1 MQALRLVQLRTQL
14 HLLAEQASSPRARR
28 KQVHLVR
35 LDRHRRGVHLFP
47 DEAAREI
54 ELSSKA
60 EAFVRLA
67 KSKFRSRFKLDDVD
81 RAYIARVGTETIR
94 RHAEDF
100 VRTKLAPAEPE
111 KDGRQTPMRG
121 HPVFKAMHGSA
132 MCCRGCMEKWWKVP
146 RHRPL
151 TPVQER
157 KAVDFLMEWIARQI

>member
-1 MQALRLVQLRTQL
+1 M
-14 HLLAEQASSPRARR
+14 
-28 KQVHLVR
+28 
-35 LDRHRRGVHLFP
+35 
-47 DEAAREI
+47 
-54 ELSSKA
+54 SSKA
-60 EAFVRLA
+60 EAFARLA
-67 KSKFRSRFKLDDVD
+67 KSKFRSRFRLDDGD
-81 RAYIARVGTETIR
+81 RAYIARVGLETIR

-151 TPVQER
+151 SAGQQH
-157 KAVDFLMEWIARQI
+157 KAISFLMEWIVRQLRSPSCGEAPSWLGCAP

>member
-1 MQALRLVQLRTQL
+1 MQALRIDELWTQM
-14 HLLAEQASSPRARR
+14 HLQ
-28 KQVHLVR
+28 
-35 LDRHRRGVHLFP
+35 P

-60 EAFVRLA
+60 EAFARLG
-67 KSKFRSRFKLDDVD
+67 KSKFRSRFRLTAAD
-81 RAYIARVGTETIR
+81 RAYIERLGRDTIR

-132 MCCRGCMEKWWKVP
+132 MCCRSCMEKWWKVP

-151 TPVQER
+151 SPVQQR
-157 KAVDFLMEWIARQI
+157 KAVDFLMEWIARQYDTIAAKEESEKWSSMSYFGN